1 MIKRAFLVMLFGV
14 LSVYLSTF
22 PACASSGSN
31 PPREGAAIVLASFG
45 TTVPEAVGSI
55 INIKKRVE
63 RAFPGTP
70 VKITFTSNIIRSVW
84 KTRQVDAQKWL
95 DRGVSKE
102 VLYVKNIVATI
113 GDLME
118 SGYKDIIVQP
128 THMFYMEQSYDL
140 EQYIKALS
148 GIRTIK
154 AKWQPFGRL
163 VMGRPALGR
172 PGVEHDYHHDLENA
186 VVILEG
192 DVRLARKENAML
204 AYMGHGNE
212 HWSTGIYTEFAYRMQ
227 HRYPDVLTCVGVV
240 EGFPGVDQV
249 SACLNASKT
258 RKVILK
264 PFMIVAGDHAMNDM
278 AGDEADSWK
287 NILTQAGFEVMP
299 VLEGLGANDVF
310 ADTFVSHIK
319 DAAQDAGISLKQE

>member
-1 MIKRAFLVMLFGV
+1 MVKRVVFVMLIGV
-14 LSVYLSTF
+14 LSIHVMA
-22 PACASSGSN
+22 PRAKASSN
-31 PPREGAAIVLASFG
+31 NAARKGAAIVLASFG
-45 TTVPEAVGSI
+45 TTVPGAVGSI

-63 RAFPGTP
+63 QAFPDVL

-84 KTRQVDAQKWL
+84 QKRQADAQQWL
-95 DRGVSKE
+95 DQGIPEE

-140 EQYIKALS
+140 EQYINALS
-148 GIRTIK
+148 SIRTMK

-172 PGVEHDYHHDLENA
+172 PGVEHDYHRDLEHT
-186 VVILEG
+186 VTILES
-192 DVRLARKENAML
+192 DVRLARKEGAML
-204 AYMGHGNE
+204 VYMGHGNE
-212 HWSTGIYTEFAYRMQ
+212 HWSTGIYAEFAHQMQ
-227 HRYPDVLTCVGVV
+227 QMYPDVVTCVGVV
-240 EGFPGVDQV
+240 EGFPGIDQV
-249 SACLNASKT
+249 SACLYAFKKG
-258 RKVILK
+258 KVVLK

-287 NILTQAGFEVMP
+287 SILTQAGFEVKP
-299 VLEGLGANDVF
+299 VLEGLGANDAF
-310 ADTFVSHIK
+310 ADIFVSHIK
-319 DAAQDAGISLKQE
+319 DAAQDAGISFKP

>member
-1 MIKRAFLVMLFGV
+1 MFKRAAFVMLIGV
-14 LSVYLSTF
+14 LVVHGVAFPVWASGGST
-22 PACASSGSN
+22 ATK
-31 PPREGAAIVLASFG
+31 EGAAIVLASFG

-63 RAFPGTP
+63 HAFPETP

-84 KTRQVDAQKWL
+84 QKRQVDAQKWL
-95 DRGVSKE
+95 DKGIPKE

-113 GDLME
+113 GDLLE
-118 SGYKDIIVQP
+118 AGYKDIVVQP

-140 EQYIKALS
+140 EQYINALS
-148 GIRTIK
+148 GIRTMK

-172 PGVEHDYHHDLENA
+172 PGADHDYHHDLEKA
-186 VVILEG
+186 VAILEG
-192 DVRLARKENAML
+192 DVRLARKEGAML

-212 HWSTGIYTEFAYRMQ
+212 YWSTGIYAEFAHQMQ
-227 HRYPDVLTCVGVV
+227 QLYPDVVTCVGVV

-249 SACLNASKT
+249 TTCLNAFKKG
-258 RKVILK
+258 KVVLK

-287 NILTQAGFEVMP
+287 SVLTQAGFEVMP
-299 VLEGLGANDVF
+299 VLEGLGSNDAF
-310 ADTFVSHIK
+310 ADIFVSHIK
-319 DAAQDAGISLKQE
+319 DAANDAGITLK